1 MSCWPSH
8 WPLGVSVNWV
18 TASEIAYISLATFQW
33 WGALRSHLESISH
46 MLSSISIHI
55 IPYQSPRNL
64 RTDFKF
70 HFFRISLGLFPHFTR
85 ISMVF
90 ASLFPQVQWGFPR
103 PAPRPALAVPL
114 RRCRAAGDD
123 GLRGGAAAEHRGGA
137 DSALPRE
144 PHADGRNDAER
155 PVGSQKGGEFWVNN
169 LGVWKK
175 W

>member
-1 MSCWPSH
+1 
-8 WPLGVSVNWV
+8 
-18 TASEIAYISLATFQW
+18 
-33 WGALRSHLESISH
+33 

-70 HFFRISLGLFPHFTR
+70 HFFRMSLGLFPHFTR

-90 ASLFPQVQWGFPR
+90 PSLFPQVQWGFPR
-103 PAPRPALAVPL
+103 PLRHGVAPTAVPL
-114 RRCRAAGDD
+114 RRSRAAGDD

-144 PHADGRNDAER
+144 PHADGRNDARWR

-169 LGVWKK
+169 LGVWKIDDK
-175 W
+175 NVEKRLEKGGS